1 MIKQLLIILAIIVFA
16 LLFFIITDGN
26 AQQTKG
32 PATADQIKQELIGLQ
47 QQVNRI
53 NDRYKAFLYDARE
66 QADNDRALA
75 LAPIQKRGQE
85 LQAQL
90 KALQVKP
97 VEKLQPKL
105 PASPAM
111 KPGSGNEPCV
121 GEDCK

>member
-1 MIKQLLIILAIIVFA
+1 MKKQLIILAIIVAA
-16 LLFFIITDGN
+16 LAFFVVATNGN
-26 AQQTKG
+26 AQQAKG

-90 KALQVKP
+90 KALKAPKEAPVK
-97 VEKLQPKL
+97 
-105 PASPAM
+105 
-111 KPGSGNEPCV
+111 
-121 GEDCK
+121 